1 MSFGGGGGGS
11 SRISTSSDVILNNP
25 TDGQVLSY
33 NGSLTKWQNA
43 NASTTLTNLKAVCVY
58 NGSAY
63 PARPSGYGSVEWI
76 GPVDPGASAQNNDTW
91 VNTA

>member
-11 SRISTSSDVILNNP
+11 GSISGSTDVALSNP
-25 TDGQVLSY
+25 SNGQVLAY
-33 NGSLTKWQNA
+33 NSGLGKWQNA
-43 NASTTLTNLKAVCVY
+43 AGATTSVLKAVCIY

-63 PARPSGYGSVEWI
+63 PTRPSGYGSVEFI
-76 GPVDPGASAQNNDTW
+76 GPVDPGASAQTNDTW